1 MKAHETERS
10 STKAAFTLVELM
22 VVVGLM
28 ALLGTV
34 SVTGY
39 FAAARGMADRA
50 AKQDTI
56 ALVRLAMQV
65 CLIDQ
70 TPTAVLFFNRQTKAE
85 NKDGA
90 TVVSGEESK
99 ASSAGAAIAIK
110 MAGRLSY
117 VKGDVIVPMLDL
129 SGWIFFVTSC
139 ISHSAILLLALWLI
153 FFLPLALLK
162 KERWAVGLFVGA
174 VSILATMAF
183 INMQVYKIYRFH
195 INGFIINMITGP
207 NAGDIFDFSPYLYLT
222 EGLSLLI
229 VIGICIALWPAAKW
243 LSQRIRKKGVTILIA
258 TLVGITLIANGIHVY
273 GSFVAKPSAG
283 ILSLP
288 ALVGILGAE
297 VVSEAILRAVQN
309 AESAY
314 GYPSLSDLK

>member
-1 MKAHETERS
+1 M
-10 STKAAFTLVELM
+10 F
-22 VVVGLM
+22 
-28 ALLGTV
+28 
-34 SVTGY
+34 Y
-39 FAAARGMADRA
+39 
-50 AKQDTI
+50 I
-56 ALVRLAMQV
+56 
-65 CLIDQ
+65 
-70 TPTAVLFFNRQTKAE
+70 
-85 NKDGA
+85 
-90 TVVSGEESK
+90 
-99 ASSAGAAIAIK
+99 
-110 MAGRLSY
+110 
-117 VKGDVIVPMLDL
+117 KGDVIVPMLDL

-273 GSFVAKPSAG
+273 GSFVAKPS
-283 ILSLP
+283 ILQSVRLVPYYFPLSASSLMES
-288 ALVGILGAE
+288 LGVERE
-297 VVSEAILRAVQN
+297 VVEVSGMSGEGEMRYPLHPLQKQDSTQLELPNIVVILIDRKSKLVIWDRYFDQVWKISMPYSRRPLTGPYSIHQDKNCRYRIADSIVCIIN
-309 AESAY
+309 
-314 GYPSLSDLK
+314 